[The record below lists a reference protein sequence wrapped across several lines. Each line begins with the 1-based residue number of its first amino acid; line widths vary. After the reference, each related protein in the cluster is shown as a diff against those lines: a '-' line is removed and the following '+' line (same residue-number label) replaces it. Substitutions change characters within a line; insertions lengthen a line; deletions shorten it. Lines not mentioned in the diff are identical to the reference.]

1 MENFAFDEMR
11 CWQLST
17 QQTQPMLVHGAW
29 GSLKQQHPKSFHI
42 ERIKHKGISLILTK
56 EEEKC

>member
-11 CWQLST
+11 YWQQST
-17 QQTQPMLVHGAW
+17 HQTQAMLVHEAW
-29 GSLKQQHPKSFHI
+29 AFSRQQHPKSFHI
-42 ERIKHKGISLILTK
+42 ERIKHTGISLILTK